1 MTTPAQQEF
10 LAQQRRRLEEEALVQ
25 AEGGRLEMR
34 NNQRAFVSPK
44 FSTTDPETIS
54 AIASEIQSGGSL
66 DTFLEKQ
73 MAKSYVQKRP
83 LEAAAAT
90 FTQGIPFVGESIP
103 EAVGFVSPESRAKME
118 RLQESTA
125 TAFPGTSM
133 AARTG
138 AAIATAPAG
147 GMIPGISRL
156 ARSINTPLEAGLA
169 ASAFGGA
176 EGLASGMGAAEGAVG
191 ERFTKALPTAAVS
204 AMASGPIG
212 FLANIF
218 TRGIGS
224 ALADRSAVSQV
235 ANELGISKEAATIIG
250 QTLSREG
257 ASYDQAIDN
266 LRRAGETAMI
276 ADADKAIAAVLD
288 ASMTAAGSAGVSAR
302 RAVTERVQ
310 QESEQLGGAMTRA
323 LGREPTGMRTAAE
336 EAAARHAPMT
346 RLAYAEA
353 YSQPIDYL
361 SPAGE
366 RIDAVLSRIPDQ
378 YKQRAF
384 AAANDLMQIDG
395 VRNQQMRAIISD
407 DGGVVF
413 EEMPNVVQL
422 DYLKRALQDIAYG
435 PDFMPALATKP
446 QGVGGKL
453 NALAGELRGA
463 LGDAVPQYDQA
474 VRRGGDAIRERI
486 SGDLGVN
493 FLNPRVS
500 REEVMEAVRGASV
513 TELNAMRLG
522 LRNQIDEIMA
532 NVKMSIN
539 QGDVESVGAARK
551 LLRELSSAANKQK
564 LEMLLPS
571 QRYNTLMKKLTE
583 IRSAFE
589 LQGELAVGSKTG
601 QRQDLLSMIDE
612 LTSPGIVRSAA
623 RGEPLKAG
631 QRVIQFLTGETDEAM
646 QSRRSQIFKEV
657 ADTLTTI
664 RGRDA
669 EEALMIVAEAM
680 EKGRVS
686 ASKAGFVGR
695 VLQRASVP
703 ASAELAPII
712 VLDSEQ

>member
-1 MTTPAQQEF
+1 MMTPAQQEY
-10 LAQQRRRLEEEALVQ
+10 LAQQSRLFEEEALLQ
-25 AEGGRLEMR
+25 AEGGRLEES
-34 NNQRAFVSPK
+34 NGQRAFISPK
-44 FSTTDPETIS
+44 FSTTDPATIS
-54 AIASEIQSGGSL
+54 AIAKEIESGGSL

-73 MAKSYVQKRP
+73 MAQSYVQRRP
-83 LEAAAAT
+83 LESAAAT
-90 FTQGIPFVGESIP
+90 FMQGIPFIGESIP
-103 EAVGFVSPESRAKME
+103 EAVGVVSPESRTEIE
-118 RLQESTA
+118 RLQEATA
-125 TAFPGTSM
+125 TAFPKTSM

-138 AAIATAPAG
+138 AAVSTGLAG
-147 GMIPGISRL
+147 GLMPGISRL
-156 ARSINTPLEAGLA
+156 ERAINTPLEAGLA
-169 ASAFGGA
+169 ATVFGGA
-176 EGLASGMGAAEGAVG
+176 EGLASGMGAGEGSVG
-191 ERFTKALPTAAVS
+191 ERFVQALPTAAVS
-204 AMASGPIG
+204 AAASGPIG
-212 FLANIF
+212 FLTNIF
-218 TRGIGS
+218 SRKIGS
-224 ALADRSAVSQV
+224 VLSDRRAVSQV
-235 ANELGISKEAATIIG
+235 AEELGISREAATIIG
-250 QTLSREG
+250 QTLAREG
-257 ASYDQAIDN
+257 GSLEQAVEN
-266 LRRAGETAMI
+266 LRRAGETGML
-276 ADADKAIAAVLD
+276 ADADKAVAAVLD
-288 ASMTAAGSAGVSAR
+288 ASMTAAGSGGVAAR

-310 QESEQLGGAMTRA
+310 EESEQLGGAMTRA
-323 LGREPTGMRTAAE
+323 LGKEPTGMRTAAE

-353 YSQPIDYL
+353 YAQPIDYL
-361 SPAGE
+361 STAGQRVE
-366 RIDAVLSRIPDQ
+366 AVLARIPNQ

-395 VRNQQMRAIISD
+395 VRNQQMRAIIGD

-446 QGVGGKL
+446 QGLGGKL

-486 SGDLGVN
+486 SGDLGVRLLSGN
-493 FLNPRVS
+493 VT
-500 REEVMEAVRGASV
+500 REEVMEAVRGASA

-539 QGDVESVGAARK
+539 QGDNESVGAARK

-564 LEMLLPS
+564 LQMLLPP
-571 QRYNTLMKKLTE
+571 QRYNALMKKLTE

-601 QRQDLLSMIDE
+601 QRQDLLKMMDE
-612 LTSPGIVRSAA
+612 LTSPGVIGSAA
-623 RGEPLKAG
+623 RGEPIKAG

-646 QSRRSQIFKEV
+646 QSRRSEIFREV

-664 RGRDA
+664 QGRDA

-680 EKGRVS
+680 QKGRVS
-686 ASKAGFVGR
+686 AAKAGFVSR
-695 VLQRASVP
+695 VLQRSTVP
-703 ASAELAPII
+703 AASELAPMML
-712 VLDSEQ
+712 LDSEQ

>member
-10 LAQQRRRLEEEALVQ
+10 LAQQRRQYEEEALLQ
-25 AEGGRLEMR
+25 AEGGRLEER
-34 NNQRAFVSPK
+34 DGQRAFVSPK
-44 FSTTDPETIS
+44 FSTTDPTTIS
-54 AIASEIQSGGSL
+54 AIAQEIQAGGSL

-73 MAKSYVQKRP
+73 MAQSYVQKRP

-103 EAVGFVSPESRAKME
+103 EAVGVVSPESRAQME
-118 RLQESTA
+118 RLQEATA
-125 TAFPGTSM
+125 TAFPGTAM

-138 AAIATAPAG
+138 AAISTAPAG
-147 GMIPGISRL
+147 GLIPGISRL
-156 ARSINTPLEAGLA
+156 ERAIDTPLEAGVA
-169 ASAFGGA
+169 ATAFGGA
-176 EGLASGMGAAEGAVG
+176 EGLASGMGAAEGTVG
-191 ERFTKALPTAAVS
+191 ERFMEALPTAGVA
-204 AMASGPIG
+204 ALASGPIG
-212 FLANIF
+212 FLTNIF
-218 TRGIGS
+218 ARGIGS
-224 ALADRSAVSQV
+224 ALSDRRAVSQV

-250 QTLSREG
+250 QTLAREG
-257 ASYDQAIDN
+257 ASLDQAIAN
-266 LRRAGETAMI
+266 LQRAGETGML
-276 ADADKAIAAVLD
+276 ADADKAIAEVLD
-288 ASMTAAGSAGVSAR
+288 ASMTAAGSGGVSAR

-310 QESEQLGGAMTRA
+310 QESEQLSGAMTRA

-353 YSQPIDYL
+353 YAQPIDYL
-361 SPAGE
+361 SSAGE
-366 RIDAVLSRIPDQ
+366 RIEAVLARIPDQ

-395 VRNQQMRAIISD
+395 VRNQQMRAIIGD

-474 VRRGGDAIRERI
+474 VRRGGDAIRERL
-486 SGDLGVN
+486 SGEMGVRL
-493 FLNPRVS
+493 LNANVT
-500 REEVMEAVRGASV
+500 REEVMEAVRGASA
-513 TELNAMRLG
+513 TELNAMLLG

-551 LLRELSSAANKQK
+551 LLRDLSSAANKQK
-564 LEMLLPS
+564 LEMLLPP
-571 QRYNTLMKKLTE
+571 QRYNALMKKLTE

-589 LQGELAVGSKTG
+589 LQGELAVGSKTA
-601 QRQDLLSMIDE
+601 QRQDLFNMIDE
-612 LTSPGIVRSAA
+612 LTAPGMIRSAA

-646 QSRRSQIFKEV
+646 QARRSEIFKEV

-680 EKGRVS
+680 QKGRVT
-686 ASKAGFVGR
+686 ADKAGFVSR
-695 VLQRASVP
+695 VLQRATVP
-703 ASAELAPII
+703 ASAELAPMLI
-712 VLDSEQ
+712 LDSEQ